1 MPAMPQPYRTPMD
14 NPEYR
19 RQFLERQIRQQQQQQ
34 QRSAEDPSYQ
44 ILLEMQ
50 RRKLAGQSPEGAAEA
65 GMRNA
70 QTEQYLNRPGGLLD
84 EIYSGSAP
92 RVGPSPASPGNP
104 FAHEPQEYQDM
115 MRRLGVIQ

>member
-1 MPAMPQPYRTPMD
+1 MD

-19 RQFLERQIRQQQQQQ
+19 RQFMERQIRKQQQQQQ
-34 QRSAEDPSYQ
+34 QKDQDPSYQ
-44 ILLEMQ
+44 ILMEMQ
-50 RRKLAGQSPEGAAEA
+50 RRKLYEQGLEGAAEA

-70 QTEQYLNRPGGLLD
+70 ETNQYLNRPDGLLNQ
-84 EIYSGSAP
+84 IYSGSAP
-92 RVGPSPASPGNP
+92 RVSPRPASPGNP

>member
-50 RRKLAGQSPEGAAEA
+50 RRKLAGADRRKERPKRVCV
-65 GMRNA
+65 MHK
-70 QTEQYLNRPGGLLD
+70 LNS
-84 EIYSGSAP
+84 I
-92 RVGPSPASPGNP
+92 
-104 FAHEPQEYQDM
+104 
-115 MRRLGVIQ
+115 